1 MLTTETAALTK
12 PPPKMK
18 GPNPYQQAESDLE
31 SLVLSHLGLVKRIA
45 LHLRPRL
52 ASFMDL
58 DELIQVGT
66 IGLIEAARSFV
77 AAKGVPFEHFAH
89 SRVRG
94 AIIDEVRRM
103 SNLPRSAVAINK
115 QHSEEVRQLSS
126 VLGREPSQAE
136 VAAALGKDMDDFQED
151 RRKAAQFHT
160 VYLEDV
166 AEQALSIPDASS
178 SQPEAQ
184 VEESEFMEAV
194 VAAIEALPERDR
206 LVMALYYQE
215 EMNLK
220 EIGLTLNVTE
230 SRVSQILSA
239 NIKKLRKTL
248 GFEGS

>member
-1 MLTTETAALTK
+1 MLTTETAAPTK
-12 PPPKMK
+12 PPLKMK
-18 GPNPYQQAESDLE
+18 GPNPYQQAENDLE

-52 ASFMDL
+52 SSFMDL

-136 VAAALGKDMDDFQED
+136 VFRIPLTAL
-151 RRKAAQFHT
+151 
-160 VYLEDV
+160 LEGRSV
-166 AEQALSIPDASS
+166 
-178 SQPEAQ
+178 
-184 VEESEFMEAV
+184 M
-194 VAAIEALPERDR
+194 R
-206 LVMALYYQE
+206 LVPSNDQFLVEPTAV
-215 EMNLK
+215 
-220 EIGLTLNVTE
+220 NVLEATE
-230 SRVSQILSA
+230 SYALVEGLLKGDSIVAVGAHLLSSGQ
-239 NIKKLRKTL
+239 KVRRLTP
-248 GFEGS
+248 

>member
-1 MLTTETAALTK
+1 MRVA
-12 PPPKMK
+12 
-18 GPNPYQQAESDLE
+18 NPYQQPEKDIE
-31 SLVLSHLGLVKRIA
+31 GMVLSHLGLVKRVA

-58 DELIQVGT
+58 DELVQVGT
-66 IGLIEAARSFV
+66 IGLIEAAKSFDL
-77 AAKGVPFEHFAH
+77 AKGVPFEHFAH

-115 QHSEEVRQLSS
+115 QHAEEARALSAT
-126 VLGREPSQAE
+126 LGREPSQAE
-136 VAAALGKDMDDFQED
+136 VAASMGKEIDDFQEE
-151 RRKAAQFHT
+151 RRRAAQFHT

-166 AEQALSIPDASS
+166 AEQALAVPDASS

-184 VEESEFMEAV
+184 VEESEFMQAL

-215 EMNLK
+215 ELNLK
-220 EIGLTLNVTE
+220 EIGMTLNVTE

-248 GFEGS
+248 GFSDAHV

>member
-1 MLTTETAALTK
+1 MLTTETAAPTK
-12 PPPKMK
+12 PPLKMK
-18 GPNPYQQAESDLE
+18 GPNPYQQAENDLE

-136 VAAALGKDMDDFQED
+136 VAAALGKDIDDFQED

-184 VEESEFMEAV
+184 VEESEFIGV
-194 VAAIEALPERDR
+194 LVAAIEALPERDR

-248 GFEGS
+248 GFEGG